1 MFLLFAVFHT
11 SVSEAQNDASL
22 IKKAN
27 SEFQSGN
34 YNLAINDYRQL
45 LAKDPKNIDFNY
57 KYATC
62 LYHTDDINRATKYYD
77 LIVNMY
83 DPPKES
89 FFYRGKIYQHNYDFQ
104 KAIKS
109 FEKYKSLLGKK
120 DVDLGAE
127 IEIIHCKNALN
138 NLKNPGTFKTLKKY
152 EANRNDFFQT
162 YSFTSLIYSFFKVE
176 DIFEK
181 QNSKRKHIPIRASY
195 TKIKYRLFASYGPN
209 SAFGKDIYIQKKNG
223 EAEWSEPIRL
233 GPEVNSDADEDYP
246 FFDEEKGV
254 LYFSSTGHNSI
265 GGYDIFKVDFNLS
278 TNSVSNR
285 ENMNFPFSSPN
296 DDLFFVPD
304 LQTNNAYF
312 ASNRNGQLGKVEVF
326 LIELSEKPVELTFI
340 SGKLTDQIDLLNKS
354 VQINVISEL
363 SKERFGPFYSDEDGN
378 YLISVPK
385 AGTYKFQINVSGS
398 TKEFFEI
405 VDIPKIDVNKKL
417 NQEIVYSMNDSKE
430 KLEIIT
436 RILSEENLS
445 SKMELRK
452 FKEMAKLEVNAAT
465 LVTESKSEKESIL
478 SDLGY
483 SEVDSVKAIE
493 RLLDDLL
500 DIQLD
505 IEKNLKFEEE
515 LISTL
520 ESNQNELDNKNNVI
534 VNLNKELNL
543 TTDAREKSK
552 LESEKRNLEKEI
564 QTLKKQNYVLVKEIQ
579 AVNENKLISRA
590 NLKEL
595 KSISENLNEKLINSN
610 YVEAEAIIS
619 NKKSELKQLLDN
631 RFVDKEKL
639 EIQKATN
646 IAKQKVNLELQIAEQ
661 SKQINDLNNQI
672 SSSQTKLNTEK
683 NKKEK
688 ERIQSEIKQLNQSL
702 SLAKELNAQSQ
713 FNLIKIEKEQEAYSE
728 NQELLRKIDSRAE
741 DKMSFQDEKKSP
753 KSNQLP
759 DDLINEIVESEI
771 RFSSSMEGKYEQDI
785 SKINRISNEA
795 ERNLQLKEREKQ
807 YQADLKKKL
816 DSATDESEKEILTER
831 IQLSQSRLSE
841 LEANLAQNSNQTG
854 IVNETSNNG
863 TSNSNTNEVAKNEN
877 SNQTGSVN
885 ETSNNGT
892 NNSNTNEVAKNES
905 SNQNGSVN
913 ETSNNGTNNSNTNE
927 VAKNENSNQNVIV
940 NETSN
945 NGTSNSNTNEVAKN
959 ENSNQTGSVNET
971 SNNGTSNSN
980 TNEVATNE
988 NSNESAISSE
998 DSKQSLIYNFNAA
1011 NIERQI
1017 AVKKEE
1023 LANTNSEKDKKR
1035 IQYEISQ
1042 LKIESE
1048 LNSQRS
1054 VGNEKRSQF
1063 NKEFP
1068 DLKILSN
1075 NDLLAELNELK
1086 MKQLSIQ
1093 NKISETT
1100 NEQEKRLLY
1109 EEKNQLA
1116 SIRSDI
1122 ERKVNDSNQKSEFKV
1137 KMPNQSDNLSDSEI
1151 EFLRQNENYQKYI
1164 QERKIYN
1171 DLSNELEL
1179 AKVENRNL
1187 KEKINKNIVKSES
1200 NELSDELIDL
1210 GNQLN
1215 KNEQR
1220 LKMLENQLS
1229 NQFDILN
1236 SIDKSN
1242 QFEWLLANR
1251 IKPIEQLVTNDDS
1264 QIPQTAFAIGR
1275 NPTALIDKPLPV
1287 NLNSPSGLIYRVQV
1301 GAYRKPIPN
1310 EAFRDFSP
1318 VSGEIL
1324 ANGLTCYMA
1333 GYFNNARNA
1342 INARKQIRA
1351 LGYVDAFIVAYCDGK
1366 RISFAKGRELENS
1379 GQCKALTENELILA
1393 LNQDNGSNN
1402 INNGNSNQ
1410 VESYNGNVQDY
1421 LKDPNAK
1428 KAELGEN
1435 NQQLFFTVQVGVYN
1449 KPVTNNQLIQFD
1461 DLVTFKSEKGQI
1473 RYSSGMFQNV
1483 NDAKNHRG
1491 QVVAKGIPDAYV
1503 VAYYRGKRITIA
1515 EANNF
1520 IARNGTDILKKS
1532 DSSVN
1537 TTIVNAPSSKVSFV
1551 DVNIE
1556 LPEVRI
1562 PILSDSL
1569 IQYSMTCNVEEVIPK
1584 LEKLNRI
1591 GIFTYQSEKG
1601 KIVSPKMKSSEIT
1614 NVHFDYLRDFDTE
1627 IQPIDSTK
1635 IVVLDLTNHL
1645 SSGSFSDWLLRSEL
1659 NYRFESTNE
1668 LKKLNIYL
1676 DNDFQR
1682 NFVVGKAE
1690 ELNIS
1695 ILNE

>member
-1 MFLLFAVFHT
+1 
-11 SVSEAQNDASL
+11 
-22 IKKAN
+22 
-27 SEFQSGN
+27 
-34 YNLAINDYRQL
+34 
-45 LAKDPKNIDFNY
+45 
-57 KYATC
+57 
-62 LYHTDDINRATKYYD
+62 
-77 LIVNMY
+77 
-83 DPPKES
+83 
-89 FFYRGKIYQHNYDFQ
+89 
-104 KAIKS
+104 
-109 FEKYKSLLGKK
+109 
-120 DVDLGAE
+120 
-127 IEIIHCKNALN
+127 
-138 NLKNPGTFKTLKKY
+138 
-152 EANRNDFFQT
+152 
-162 YSFTSLIYSFFKVE
+162 
-176 DIFEK
+176 
-181 QNSKRKHIPIRASY
+181 
-195 TKIKYRLFASYGPN
+195 
-209 SAFGKDIYIQKKNG
+209 
-223 EAEWSEPIRL
+223 
-233 GPEVNSDADEDYP
+233 
-246 FFDEEKGV
+246 
-254 LYFSSTGHNSI
+254 
-265 GGYDIFKVDFNLS
+265 
-278 TNSVSNR
+278 
-285 ENMNFPFSSPN
+285 
-296 DDLFFVPD
+296 
-304 LQTNNAYF
+304 
-312 ASNRNGQLGKVEVF
+312 
-326 LIELSEKPVELTFI
+326 
-340 SGKLTDQIDLLNKS
+340 
-354 VQINVISEL
+354 
-363 SKERFGPFYSDEDGN
+363 
-378 YLISVPK
+378 
-385 AGTYKFQINVSGS
+385 
-398 TKEFFEI
+398 
-405 VDIPKIDVNKKL
+405 
-417 NQEIVYSMNDSKE
+417 
-430 KLEIIT
+430 
-436 RILSEENLS
+436 
-445 SKMELRK
+445 
-452 FKEMAKLEVNAAT
+452 
-465 LVTESKSEKESIL
+465 
-478 SDLGY
+478 
-483 SEVDSVKAIE
+483 
-493 RLLDDLL
+493 
-500 DIQLD
+500 
-505 IEKNLKFEEE
+505 
-515 LISTL
+515 
-520 ESNQNELDNKNNVI
+520 
-534 VNLNKELNL
+534 
-543 TTDAREKSK
+543 
-552 LESEKRNLEKEI
+552 
-564 QTLKKQNYVLVKEIQ
+564 
-579 AVNENKLISRA
+579 
-590 NLKEL
+590 
-595 KSISENLNEKLINSN
+595 
-610 YVEAEAIIS
+610 
-619 NKKSELKQLLDN
+619 
-631 RFVDKEKL
+631 
-639 EIQKATN
+639 
-646 IAKQKVNLELQIAEQ
+646 
-661 SKQINDLNNQI
+661 
-672 SSSQTKLNTEK
+672 
-683 NKKEK
+683 
-688 ERIQSEIKQLNQSL
+688 
-702 SLAKELNAQSQ
+702 
-713 FNLIKIEKEQEAYSE
+713 
-728 NQELLRKIDSRAE
+728 
-741 DKMSFQDEKKSP
+741 
-753 KSNQLP
+753 
-759 DDLINEIVESEI
+759 
-771 RFSSSMEGKYEQDI
+771 
-785 SKINRISNEA
+785 
-795 ERNLQLKEREKQ
+795 
-807 YQADLKKKL
+807 
-816 DSATDESEKEILTER
+816 
-831 IQLSQSRLSE
+831 
-841 LEANLAQNSNQTG
+841 
-854 IVNETSNNG
+854 VNETSNNG

-877 SNQTGSVN
+877 SNQSGSVN

-892 NNSNTNEVAKNES
+892 SNT
-905 SNQNGSVN
+905 
-913 ETSNNGTNNSNTNE
+913 NTNE
-927 VAKNENSNQNVIV
+927 VAKNENSNQSGSL

-1086 MKQLSIQ
+1086 MKQISIQ

-1601 KIVSPKMKSSEIT
+1601 KIVSPKMKLSEIT

>member
-11 SVSEAQNDASL
+11 SVTEAQNDASL

-104 KAIKS
+104 KAIKF
-109 FEKYKSLLGKK
+109 FEKYKTLLGKK

-138 NLKNPGTFKTLKKY
+138 NIKNPATFKTLKKY
-152 EANRNDFFQT
+152 QANRNDFFQT

-176 DIFEK
+176 DVFEK

-209 SAFGKDIYIQKKNG
+209 LAFGKDIYIQKKNG
-223 EAEWSEPIRL
+223 EAEWSEPVRL
-233 GPEVNSDADEDYP
+233 GPEVNSDSDEDFP

-265 GGYDIFKVDFNLS
+265 GGYDIFKVDFDLS

-312 ASNRNGQLGKVEVF
+312 ASNRNGYLGKVEVF
-326 LIELSEKPVELTFI
+326 LIELSDKPVELTFI

-363 SKERFGPFYSDEDGN
+363 SNERFGPFYSDEDGN

-430 KLEIIT
+430 KLEIVT

-483 SEVDSVKAIE
+483 SEVDSVKALE

-520 ESNQNELDNKNNVI
+520 ESNQNEIDNKNNVI

-610 YVEAEAIIS
+610 YVEAETIIS
-619 NKKSELKQLLDN
+619 NKKSELKQILDN
-631 RFVDKEKL
+631 RFIDKEKL
-639 EIQKATN
+639 EGQKETK
-646 IAKQKVNLELQIAEQ
+646 IAEQKVKLELQIDEQ
-661 SKQINDLNNQI
+661 SKQINDLKNQI

-702 SLAKELNAQSQ
+702 RLAQELNAQSQ

-753 KSNQLP
+753 KSIQLP

-807 YQADLKKKL
+807 YLSDLKKKL
-816 DSATDESEKEILTER
+816 DSATDESEKEIFTER

-841 LEANLAQNSNQTG
+841 LEANLAQ
-854 IVNETSNNG
+854 
-863 TSNSNTNEVAKNEN
+863 
-877 SNQTGSVN
+877 
-885 ETSNNGT
+885 
-892 NNSNTNEVAKNES
+892 S
-905 SNQNGSVN
+905 SNHN
-913 ETSNNGTNNSNTNE
+913 
-927 VAKNENSNQNVIV
+927 
-940 NETSN
+940 
-945 NGTSNSNTNEVAKN
+945 
-959 ENSNQTGSVNET
+959 GSVNET
-971 SNNGTSNSN
+971 SNNGTSNTN
-980 TNEVATNE
+980 TNEVAKNGSSNENVSVNETSNNGTSNTNTNE
-988 NSNESAISSE
+988 
-998 DSKQSLIYNFNAA
+998 
-1011 NIERQI
+1011 
-1017 AVKKEE
+1017 
-1023 LANTNSEKDKKR
+1023 
-1035 IQYEISQ
+1035 
-1042 LKIESE
+1042 
-1048 LNSQRS
+1048 
-1054 VGNEKRSQF
+1054 
-1063 NKEFP
+1063 
-1068 DLKILSN
+1068 
-1075 NDLLAELNELK
+1075 
-1086 MKQLSIQ
+1086 
-1093 NKISETT
+1093 
-1100 NEQEKRLLY
+1100 
-1109 EEKNQLA
+1109 
-1116 SIRSDI
+1116 
-1122 ERKVNDSNQKSEFKV
+1122 
-1137 KMPNQSDNLSDSEI
+1137 
-1151 EFLRQNENYQKYI
+1151 
-1164 QERKIYN
+1164 
-1171 DLSNELEL
+1171 
-1179 AKVENRNL
+1179 
-1187 KEKINKNIVKSES
+1187 
-1200 NELSDELIDL
+1200 
-1210 GNQLN
+1210 
-1215 KNEQR
+1215 
-1220 LKMLENQLS
+1220 
-1229 NQFDILN
+1229 
-1236 SIDKSN
+1236 
-1242 QFEWLLANR
+1242 
-1251 IKPIEQLVTNDDS
+1251 
-1264 QIPQTAFAIGR
+1264 
-1275 NPTALIDKPLPV
+1275 
-1287 NLNSPSGLIYRVQV
+1287 
-1301 GAYRKPIPN
+1301 
-1310 EAFRDFSP
+1310 
-1318 VSGEIL
+1318 
-1324 ANGLTCYMA
+1324 
-1333 GYFNNARNA
+1333 
-1342 INARKQIRA
+1342 
-1351 LGYVDAFIVAYCDGK
+1351 VA
-1366 RISFAKGRELENS
+1366 
-1379 GQCKALTENELILA
+1379 
-1393 LNQDNGSNN
+1393 
-1402 INNGNSNQ
+1402 
-1410 VESYNGNVQDY
+1410 
-1421 LKDPNAK
+1421 
-1428 KAELGEN
+1428 
-1435 NQQLFFTVQVGVYN
+1435 
-1449 KPVTNNQLIQFD
+1449 
-1461 DLVTFKSEKGQI
+1461 
-1473 RYSSGMFQNV
+1473 
-1483 NDAKNHRG
+1483 
-1491 QVVAKGIPDAYV
+1491 
-1503 VAYYRGKRITIA
+1503 
-1515 EANNF
+1515 
-1520 IARNGTDILKKS
+1520 
-1532 DSSVN
+1532 
-1537 TTIVNAPSSKVSFV
+1537 
-1551 DVNIE
+1551 
-1556 LPEVRI
+1556 
-1562 PILSDSL
+1562 
-1569 IQYSMTCNVEEVIPK
+1569 
-1584 LEKLNRI
+1584 
-1591 GIFTYQSEKG
+1591 
-1601 KIVSPKMKSSEIT
+1601 
-1614 NVHFDYLRDFDTE
+1614 
-1627 IQPIDSTK
+1627 
-1635 IVVLDLTNHL
+1635 
-1645 SSGSFSDWLLRSEL
+1645 
-1659 NYRFESTNE
+1659 
-1668 LKKLNIYL
+1668 
-1676 DNDFQR
+1676 
-1682 NFVVGKAE
+1682 
-1690 ELNIS
+1690 
-1695 ILNE
+1695 